1 MRTSSHDRQAQ
12 RPRIE
17 REHLPADIF
26 GLSPVA
32 RAGLAQGM
40 AFGPIPVVRRLADL
54 APPAD
59 RHHVAERD
67 ALARAI
73 GQGLEAVDPP
83 DRVRTSLKVLGDVD
97 VCCVVTG
104 QQPGFLAGPLYSL
117 YKAMQATKLA
127 HELSQNWGR
136 PVVPIFWNHG
146 DDHDIAEVHHA
157 WQLNRNLDVQKTGI
171 AGLSSGRLPVS
182 RIVMDSERQRL
193 PALRTSLAEIF
204 EEHAYTEEALDLL
217 FPRHGETLV
226 RAFTRGLTELLGEH
240 GLVVVEPD
248 WIRASMGSHLAQ
260 IVSNG
265 AVRSLERGSRD
276 LENAGLEA
284 GIDVEGAALVYRVD
298 ESGRRA
304 LRAGGDGFRF
314 DGEPGSR
321 TAAELAAEIVAD
333 PDGYSPGA
341 LLRPLVQDAVFPT
354 CAYIGGYG
362 ELAYHA
368 QLGPL
373 RDACHLPRVP
383 FVPRVSATLIDAAT
397 RSSLERLD
405 LELRQVLQD
414 ASILDGEQE
423 APQGTPE
430 VVAALR
436 ASAERA
442 ANDVASHRQELSKL
456 DHGLGTNLGRTANQI
471 RALVEKI
478 AAKAE
483 RVYANS
489 EGKGKRHT
497 RRLTGMLV
505 PRGLPQE
512 RVLGPFQ
519 FTARFGRAWV
529 DALYEDWPAL
539 SSEHVAIQMHA
550 PEEGPEETQ

>member
-1 MRTSSHDRQAQ
+1 MVTRSNNAEAL
-12 RPRIE
+12 RPKIV

-26 GLSPVA
+26 GLSNVA

-40 AFGPIPVVRRLADL
+40 DFGPVPVPRRLSDL
-54 APPAD
+54 VPPKD
-59 RHHVAERD
+59 RHDVAERR
-67 ALARAI
+67 ALARVI
-73 GQGLEAVDPP
+73 GQGLDAVDPP
-83 DRVRTSLKVLGDVD
+83 DRVRTSLNVLANPDVF
-97 VCCVVTG
+97 CVVTG

-117 YKAMQATKLA
+117 YKAMQAAKLA
-127 HELSQNWGR
+127 HELSSQWGR

-157 WQLNRNLDVQKTGI
+157 WQLNRNLDIQKIGI

-182 RIVMDSERQRL
+182 RIVMDAQLQRL
-193 PALRTSLAEIF
+193 PALRESLTGIF
-204 EEHAYTEEALDLL
+204 EEHAFTEEALDLL
-217 FPRHGETLV
+217 LPRDGETLV
-226 RAFTRGLTELLGEH
+226 RAFTRALTVLLGEH

-260 IVSNG
+260 VVSAG
-265 AVRSLERGSRD
+265 VFD
-276 LENAGLEA
+276 GLEA
-284 GIDVEGAALVYRVD
+284 GSRELHAAGLEPGIAIEEAALVYRVD
-298 ESGRRA
+298 GDGRRA
-304 LRAGGDGFRF
+304 LRAGGEGFRF
-314 DGEPGSR
+314 DEEPGSR

-333 PDGYSPGA
+333 PEGYSPGA

-354 CAYIGGYG
+354 CAYIGGHG

-368 QLGPL
+368 QLGAL

-383 FVPRVSATLIDAAT
+383 FVPRVSATLLDEAT
-397 RSSLERLD
+397 RSSLQRLE

-414 ASILDGEQE
+414 PSVLDDELE

-442 ANDVASHRQELSKL
+442 ATEIASHRQELTKL
-456 DHGLGTNLGRTANQI
+456 DHGLGSNLGRTANQI

-478 AAKAE
+478 ASKAE
-483 RVYANS
+483 RVHANS
-489 EGKGKRHT
+489 TGKGKRHT
-497 RRLTGMLV
+497 RRLTGMLM

-512 RVLGPFQ
+512 RVLGPLQ
-519 FTARFGRAWV
+519 FTARFGKAWV
-529 DALYEDWPAL
+529 DALYADWPAL
-539 SSEHVAIQMHA
+539 SSEHLAIQMHA
-550 PEEGPEETQ
+550 PEGQTDET